1 MTGNIKQLDRKAAYL
16 IADLEKDIY
25 TTIPYGNKKIF
36 FNTNKFWLLKKALY
50 GLKQAG
56 RMWYNEILQH
66 SVSNRI

>member
-36 FNTNKFWLLKKALY
+36 FNTNKF
-50 GLKQAG
+50 
-56 RMWYNEILQH
+56 
-66 SVSNRI
+66 